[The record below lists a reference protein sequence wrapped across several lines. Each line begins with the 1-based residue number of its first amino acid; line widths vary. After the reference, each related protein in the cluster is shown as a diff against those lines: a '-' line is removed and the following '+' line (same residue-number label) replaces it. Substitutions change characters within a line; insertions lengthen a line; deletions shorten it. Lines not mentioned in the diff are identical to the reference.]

1 MAVTISVS
9 PKKGI
14 MSLGLSIGA
23 SMHFCFLHK
32 CCAAKLTVITMKGSV
47 INKQH
52 EAKIKLHTRRKS
64 RCSSKAF
71 QGISTFMCCSLFIC
85 SSRKSQRIHFIFC
98 GCDKPY

>member
-23 SMHFCFLHK
+23 SMHFCILHK

-52 EAKIKLHTRRKS
+52 EAKIKPHT
-64 RCSSKAF
+64 
-71 QGISTFMCCSLFIC
+71 
-85 SSRKSQRIHFIFC
+85 
-98 GCDKPY
+98 